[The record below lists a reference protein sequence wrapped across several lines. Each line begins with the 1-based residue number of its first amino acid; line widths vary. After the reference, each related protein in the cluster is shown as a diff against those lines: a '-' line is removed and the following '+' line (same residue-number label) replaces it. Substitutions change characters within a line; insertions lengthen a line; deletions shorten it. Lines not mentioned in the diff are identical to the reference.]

1 MTKNPPNTRRE
12 VQALAPEI
20 LGHYHDM
27 LMANDFEGFKK
38 LLEIYCVPQES
49 REELC
54 REFTH
59 CAEKI
64 LRQKWRGRK

>member
-1 MTKNPPNTRRE
+1 MTDKPPQTRRE

-27 LMANDFEGFKK
+27 LMANDLDGFEK
-38 LLEIYCVPQES
+38 LLAIYRVPQDL

-54 REFTH
+54 DEFTRY
-59 CAEKI
+59 AERI
-64 LRQKWRGRK
+64 LRRRWRGRR